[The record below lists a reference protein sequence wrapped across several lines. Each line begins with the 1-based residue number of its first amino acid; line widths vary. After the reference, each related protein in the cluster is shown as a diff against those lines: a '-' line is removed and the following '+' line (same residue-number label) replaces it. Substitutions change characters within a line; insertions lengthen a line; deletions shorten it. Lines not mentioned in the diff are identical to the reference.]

1 MSCIIIKMNQFENNI
16 NAIRNILRTEGIT
29 GMDSINHNLIFTIS
43 RYLDKETCIKL
54 GIDTKYSFESL
65 MALKNDEN
73 ALYERFYNKKM
84 NCLVGQIRDKMK
96 FKCDFKLEGTGNLVT
111 ILDKMNTFDIKN
123 TGLTFD
129 IVGTIYEIHLKSGT
143 SQAMRDLGQ
152 YFTSRRVI
160 KYMVELCNPTVKAD
174 GSIETILDPTMGTA
188 GFLTMAIKH
197 INTFHN
203 TIDWAINKKHLIGF
217 DIDEHVKNMA
227 ILNMFL
233 ETGENC
239 EKTMCKRDTLKD
251 DFILD
256 DKTFVEKV
264 DVILANEPFGI
275 KSLIYAKNCCE
286 RIKSLKIN
294 GTKAEPLFLQLMMQ
308 SLKENGRAAVIVPNG
323 VLFNDANLHTST
335 RKYLIENLNLMKV
348 ISLNGDFFLNT
359 GVKSSILF
367 FANNGKTK
375 EVEFCDIVMKE
386 SLEEVSIIKVC
397 YDNIVANNYNLFV
410 NKYNKL
416 TSDKIEGIKYMKLGD
431 VCNFLSKSKR
441 QASFGKD
448 EGKYPFYTS
457 SKELTKYCNI
467 NDYTTE
473 ALIIGTGGNA
483 NIKINS
489 NFSCSADNFVVSSN
503 EQNCMNKY
511 IYYYFLTNI
520 NKLEECF
527 HGSTIK
533 HLSKSDLEK
542 LEIPIPSL
550 TTQQSIVD
558 ALDQIYGQIE
568 RNNASIKTYEQLKKA
583 IVWANTQNGCE
594 EKKLGEV
601 CSDIKTGKNKP
612 TDNKTGTMY
621 PYYGTGGITGYTD
634 EFLVDGKYILTAR
647 NGTIG
652 QTIFIEGKSYP
663 SDHMFI
669 IKNTTINIKYI
680 FYYLLNLSNLEQ
692 YAVGTTIKGISKESL
707 NNSLIKIPSS
717 TIQQKIVEEC
727 KYFDNMIETLKT
739 QNDKLVSMN
748 IICSVLQAE
757 GQITNT
763 IEQSDTIALIA
774 DEDSE
779 SEIVQE
785 VKPKKSAKKVTLEP
799 SIKKESDTIKKT
811 KTVTLDV

>member
-1 MSCIIIKMNQFENNI
+1 MNQFENNI

-84 NCLVGQIRDKMK
+84 NCLIGQIRDKMK

-111 ILDKMNTFDIKN
+111 ILDKMNTFNIKN

-152 YFTSRRVI
+152 YFTSRLVI

-174 GSIETILDPTMGTA
+174 GSVETILDPTMGTA
-188 GFLTMAIKH
+188 GFLTMAVKH

-203 TIDWAINKKHLIGF
+203 TINWAINKKHLIGF

-256 DKTFVEKV
+256 DKTFIEKV

-286 RIKSLKIN
+286 RIKNLKIN

-308 SLKENGRAAVIVPNG
+308 SLNENGRAAVIVPDG
-323 VLFNDANLHTST
+323 VLFNDANLHTNT

-375 EVEFCDIVMKE
+375 EVEFCDIIMKE
-386 SLEEVSIIKVC
+386 SLEEISIIKVS
-397 YDNIVANNYNLFV
+397 YDDIVANNYNLFV
-410 NKYNKL
+410 NKYNK
-416 TSDKIEGIKYMKLGD
+416 TSDKIEGVKYMKLGNICD
-431 VCNFLSKSKR
+431 FLPTTKHTSSIG
-441 QASFGKD
+441 QNT
-448 EGKYPFYTS
+448 GKYRFYNS
-457 SKELTKYCNI
+457 SQEDRLYLDTYEINKESI
-467 NDYTTE
+467 
-473 ALIIGTGGNA
+473 IIGNGGSLCVHYDTQFTA
-483 NIKINS
+483 SKHVTIMQLK
-489 NFSCSADNFVVSSN
+489 DSSN
-503 EQNCMNKY
+503 LVKY
-511 IYYYFLTNI
+511 VYYYILTNRY
-520 NKLEECF
+520 LLVEQSA
-527 HGSTIK
+527 GSTIAWLNK
-533 HLSKSDLEK
+533 TNLSNI
-542 LEIPIPSL
+542 EIPIPSL

-583 IVWANTQNGCE
+583 IVWANTQNGCQ
-594 EKKLGEV
+594 EKKLGDV
-601 CSDIKTGKNKP
+601 ANINLLNISKD
-612 TDNKTGTMY
+612 Y
-621 PYYGTGGITGYTD
+621 
-634 EFLVDGKYILTAR
+634 KYST
-647 NGTIG
+647 
-652 QTIFIEGKSYP
+652 
-663 SDHMFI
+663 
-669 IKNTTINIKYI
+669 IKYI
-680 FYYLLNLSNLEQ
+680 DIGSVSKGSISLDLIQEFKINEEPSRAKRIVQLNDILLGTVRPNLEN
-692 YAVGTTIKGISKESL
+692 YLFINENIYTNNLIASTGFAVITPYNVNNKYLYNYLTQKEITAYLVTNSTGSIYPSVDTPTIKNI
-707 NNSLIKIPSS
+707 NVKIPSS

-727 KYFDNMIETLKT
+727 EYFDNMIETLKQ

-779 SEIVQE
+779 PEVVE
-785 VKPKKSAKKVTLEP
+785 VKPKKEKKAKDMIL
-799 SIKKESDTIKKT
+799 
-811 KTVTLDV
+811 